1 VGLID
6 ILRHQPALWLAFCAL
21 LGLLVGSFLN
31 VVALRLP
38 PWLAHRWR
46 AQCREY
52 LEAGETREE
61 PPPGIVSPPSH
72 CPGCGH
78 RLRPWENVPLLSYL
92 LLRGRCRACGMAIS
106 WRYPLVEAVTGAL
119 TAVVGWHF
127 GVGWESVAAWV
138 FLWFLIPL
146 TLIDLD
152 HQLLPDALTL
162 PLLWAGLLW
171 SVAGGFT
178 DPASAILGAA
188 GGYLVLWSVYQL
200 FKLAT
205 GKEGMG
211 YGDFKLLAA
220 LGAWLGWQSLPLIV
234 LLSSLLGAVVGG
246 LLILLRGRD
255 RQLPI
260 PFGPFLAG
268 AGWVA
273 MLWGET
279 LTRVYWRAFA
289 GG

>member
-1 VGLID
+1 MGLID
-6 ILRHQPALWLAFCAL
+6 VLRDQPVLWLAVCAL

-31 VVALRLP
+31 VVIVRLP
-38 PWLAHRWR
+38 PWLAYHWR
-46 AQCREY
+46 VQCREY
-52 LEAGETREE
+52 LEADVVREA

-78 RLRPWENVPLLSYL
+78 RLRPWENIPLLSYL
-92 LLRGRCRACGMAIS
+92 LLRGRCRACGMAVS
-106 WRYPLVEAVTGAL
+106 WRYPLVEAVTGVL
-119 TAVVGWHF
+119 TALVGWHF

-138 FLWFLIPL
+138 FLWFLVPL
-146 TLIDLD
+146 TVIDLE
-152 HQLLPDALTL
+152 HQLLPDILTL
-162 PLLWAGLLW
+162 TLLWTGLLW
-171 SVAGGFT
+171 SVVGGFT

-188 GGYLVLWSVYQL
+188 GGYLLLWSVYQL

-255 RQLPI
+255 RQLPM

-273 MLWGET
+273 MLWGEA